1 MFLARARPPAARAS
15 SPREITLHLDYSQQ
29 AAFLWII
36 VSQQIKPS
44 QHVFVKPHRFQAF
57 AEKKVKQHLTQ
68 VLLKLKKRTFIP
80 SFIYLFLIFL
90 ILTAYVF
97 RDVSN

>member
-1 MFLARARPPAARAS
+1 MFLARARPPARAS

-57 AEKKVKQHLTQ
+57 AKKSQTTSNSSTAEVKKKKGHLFR
-68 VLLKLKKRTFIP
+68 VL
-80 SFIYLFLIFL
+80 FIYFLYF
-90 ILTAYVF
+90 
-97 RDVSN
+97 

>member
-1 MFLARARPPAARAS
+1 MFLARARPPAGAS

-44 QHVFVKPHRFQAF
+44 QHVFVKPHQFQAF
-57 AEKKVKQHLTQ
+57 AKKKVKQHLTQ
-68 VLLKLKKRTFIP
+68 VLLKLKKGH
-80 SFIYLFLIFL
+80 LFLVLFIF
-90 ILTAYVF
+90 F
-97 RDVSN
+97 